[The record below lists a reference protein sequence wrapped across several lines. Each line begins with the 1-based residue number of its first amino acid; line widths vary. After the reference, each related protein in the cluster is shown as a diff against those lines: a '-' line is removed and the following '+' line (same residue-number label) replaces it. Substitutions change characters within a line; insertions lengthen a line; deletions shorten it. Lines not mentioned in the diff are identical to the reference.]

1 MIDPSSI
8 SRSNSLSAAWELDQV
23 MQRFEL
29 AWQDSPPDLQEYLRN
44 PRLDRRTLLQ
54 ELILVDMEH
63 RLRRGLSACVEQYF
77 QRFPEVAASDDIA
90 VDFIVEEFRQRIRL
104 GIPVSRAD
112 YLERFPQW
120 RAQLE
125 ERLQATAVE
134 DGFRSRM
141 WLLCA
146 NCQQPRNGRESSNGT
161 LQCAHCGAA
170 FELANSRY
178 VIVRRIGRGGM
189 GVVYEALDRER
200 NCRVALKVLPQ
211 VQATALYRFKQEFR
225 SLADVLHPNLVAL
238 HELIADGQQWFIT
251 MELVDG
257 VDFLTYVRG
266 LETPHTWQSE
276 TLRSQLTFAAGDGSA
291 DQTMSLATSDDPL
304 ATGQQ
309 LVQSAGQCDF
319 DRLRSALRQLAVAST
334 AIHTAGKLHRD
345 IKPSNVL
352 VRPDGRLAVLDFGL
366 ATELC
371 AADDAHV
378 MPGDDSWAV
387 HHTEAGPV
395 GTVAYMSPEQA
406 AGRPLTPATDWYSV
420 GVMMFVSMTGRL
432 PFTGSASQVLHDKQN
447 SRAPAPREFV
457 PEVPAY
463 LDDLCSGLLSR
474 DPAQRPT
481 GAELLAVLHDTGD
494 EEPRMDAAP
503 RSTAPLLVGRT
514 AELKALR
521 EACARVLSGHTV
533 VVHLHGRSGLGKS
546 LLLARLQY
554 ELEQVGDALLLSGR
568 CYEQESVPYKT
579 LDSVV
584 DALSHYLAALPRP
597 KVEAV
602 LPRDVAA
609 LARVF
614 PVLQRIPVIVE
625 MAATGLQVNDLQE
638 LRRRAFLALRE
649 LLGRLGSRRTLVV
662 AIDDLQWGDAE
673 GARRLV
679 ELVQPPDAPRLLLL
693 LLYRCDTLEGNDC
706 LELLHHMKSSG
717 DHFQVVDLALDPLP
731 EDTAAVLAEELLG
744 VSLARSADL
753 THQIARASQG
763 NPFFIAELVRNVVEG
778 GWSQRA
784 TTADVDL
791 DEVLWSRITQLPT
804 DAQQLLQ
811 VVAIADQP
819 LRLRNAYE
827 AAQLPT
833 GSQELITILRAA
845 GFVRS
850 KGLRLDDTCE
860 TFHDRIR
867 ECVRGRLPGPIRQ
880 RHHARLAESLERH
893 QTADPETVAA
903 HFRAAGELSKAAHY
917 YHMAA
922 EAADRSLAFERAAK
936 LYRLCLQLDAAEPA
950 DNLRIKLADAL
961 ANAGLGVQAG
971 EMYRR
976 AARDTDGSLRIE
988 LERRA
993 AHQFLISGHFE
1004 PGRQV
1009 MDAVMHSVNM
1019 RMPRTE
1025 RGAWLSVV
1033 AQQLWF
1039 ALRGLRFRER
1049 PVEKIS
1055 VAELSRLDICWSTA
1069 IGIGLVD
1076 VIRAADLH
1084 ARTLRLAL
1092 RAGDRPRVL
1101 RSLALE
1107 TIYVAA
1113 GGSRTERQTLRFL
1126 KAAEEQAHDFTDPY
1140 GPALVTL
1147 AYAASAYLQGQNER
1161 AYRLSLQAEQGFRSH
1176 CIGSAWE
1183 IDVSNN
1189 YRFWSLVMLGNVTEL
1204 DKTAREVLVQARE
1217 RGDLFGLTNLATYPI
1232 PHAALWAHDDPA
1244 EALEGIENALRRWP
1258 QHGFFVQHLAAM
1270 IATAEAHLYRG
1281 RPDAA
1286 RQLIASQWPAY
1297 RKSLLTLVQ
1306 QGYIEA
1312 LFARAR
1318 SAVALAA
1325 EAGDPK
1331 PLLREAEHDARR
1343 LIRERNPR
1351 ARALASMVRA
1361 SIAACAGDHDA
1372 ALRELDQALP
1382 PLLGSDRHLYAA
1394 IIRQQI
1400 SRLRGGTAGQELGRQ
1415 ANTWL
1420 AQSGIRNPDRVRAA
1434 ILPGFTR

>member
-1 MIDPSSI
+1 MIDPSI
-8 SRSNSLSAAWELDQV
+8 SNSESLSAAWELDQV

-29 AWQDSPPDLQEYLRN
+29 AWQVSPPDLKAFLTN
-44 PRLDRRTLLQ
+44 SRLDRQALLQ
-54 ELILVDMEH
+54 ELILVDLEH
-63 RLRRGLSACVEQYF
+63 RLRRGLSANVEQYF
-77 QRFPEVAASDDIA
+77 QRFPEVAATADAA
-90 VDFIVEEFRQRIRL
+90 VAVIVEDYRQRIRL
-104 GIPVSRAD
+104 GIPVSRAEYFD
-112 YLERFPQW
+112 RFPQW
-120 RAQLE
+120 HTALE
-125 ERLQATAVE
+125 ARLHTTAADDVS
-134 DGFRSRM
+134 RSRT
-141 WLLCA
+141 WLVCSH
-146 NCQQPRNGRESSNGT
+146 CQQPRNSRESSSGT

-170 FELANSRY
+170 FELAMRF
-178 VIVRRIGRGGM
+178 VVMRRIGSGGM

-200 NCRVALKVLPQ
+200 NCRVALKVLPH
-211 VQATALYRFKQEFR
+211 VHATALYRFKQEFR
-225 SLADVLHPNLVAL
+225 SLADVLHPNLVVL

-266 LETPHTWQSE
+266 LESLTTGQLD
-276 TLRSQLTFAAGDGSA
+276 TARTQLTFAACNQSA
-291 DQTMSLATSDDPL
+291 DQTTSLATQSSLVP
-304 ATGQQ
+304 TSQQ
-309 LVQSAGQCDF
+309 VLQYAGQCEF
-319 DRLRSALRQLAVAST
+319 DRLRDALRQLTAALT
-334 AIHTAGKLHRD
+334 AIHGAGKLHRD

-352 VRPDGRLAVLDFGL
+352 IRPDGRLAVLDFGL

-371 AADDAHV
+371 AVDGVDA
-378 MPGDDSWAV
+378 MPDEDSWAV
-387 HHTEAGPV
+387 QHTDAGPV

-406 AGRPLTPATDWYSV
+406 AGKPLSPASDWYSV
-420 GVMMFVSMTGRL
+420 GVMLFVSMTGRL
-432 PFTGSASQVLHDKQN
+432 PFEGRASQVLYNKQY
-447 SRAPAPREFV
+447 SLAPAPRDLA
-457 PEVPAY
+457 PEIPAY
-463 LDDLCSGLLSR
+463 LDELCCRLLSR

-481 GAELLAVLHDTGD
+481 ATDLLAVLQDSNGED
-494 EEPRMDAAP
+494 PRVDSVP
-503 RSTAPLLVGRT
+503 HPTAPLLVGRS
-514 AELKALR
+514 AELGTLR
-521 EACARVLSGHTV
+521 EACARVLAGSTV
-533 VVHLHGRSGLGKS
+533 VVHLHGRSGMGKS
-546 LLLARLQY
+546 LLLARLKY

-584 DALSHYLAALPRP
+584 DALSHYLAALPRA

-625 MAATGLQVNDLQE
+625 MATTGLQVNDLQE

-649 LLGRLGSRRTLVV
+649 LLGRLGSRRTLVI

-693 LLYRCDTLEGNDC
+693 LLYRSDTPEENDC
-706 LELLHHMKSSG
+706 LELLRYMRSSG
-717 DHFQVVDLALDPLP
+717 EHFQVVDLPLERLP
-731 EDTAAVLAEELLG
+731 EDMAAVLAEELLG
-744 VSLARSADL
+744 ASMTRSVDL

-778 GWSQRA
+778 GWGQRA
-784 TTADVDL
+784 STASVDL
-791 DEVLWSRITQLPT
+791 DDVLWSRITQLPA

-827 AAQLPT
+827 AAQLRT
-833 GSQELITILRAA
+833 GSQELITTLRAA

-850 KGLRLDDTCE
+850 NGLRLDDTCE
-860 TFHDRIR
+860 TYHDRIR
-867 ECVRGRLPGPIRQ
+867 ECVRGRLPAAIRQ
-880 RHHARLAESLERH
+880 GHHFRLAESLERH
-893 QTADPETVAA
+893 QAADPETVAA
-903 HFRAAGELSKAAHY
+903 HFRAAGELSKAVHY

-936 LYRLCLQLDAAEPA
+936 LYRLCLQLDPAEPA
-950 DNLRIKLADAL
+950 NNLRIKLADAL

-976 AARDTDGSLRIE
+976 AARDTNGSLRIE

-993 AHQFLISGHFE
+993 AHQFLISGHLE
-1004 PGRQV
+1004 QGRQV
-1009 MDAVMHSVNM
+1009 MDAVMRSVNM

-1025 RGAWLSVV
+1025 RGAWLSVL
-1033 AQQLWF
+1033 AQQVWF
-1039 ALRGLRFRER
+1039 VLRGLRFRER

-1113 GGSRTERQTLRFL
+1113 GGSRTEKQTNRFL
-1126 KAAEEQAHDFTDPY
+1126 KAAEEQAHDFTEPY

-1161 AYRLSLQAEQGFRSH
+1161 AYLLSLQAEQGFRSH

-1183 IDVSNN
+1183 IDVANN
-1189 YRFWSLVMLGNVTEL
+1189 YRFWSLVMLGNVAEL
-1204 DKTAREVLVQARE
+1204 DRTAREVLVQAQE

-1232 PHAALWAHDDPA
+1232 PHAALWAHDDPT
-1244 EALEGIENALRRWP
+1244 EALEGIKDALRRWP

-1270 IATAEAHLYRG
+1270 IAAAEAHLYRG

-1297 RKSLLTLVQ
+1297 QKSLLTLVQ
-1306 QGYIEA
+1306 QGYVEA

-1331 PLLREAEHDARR
+1331 PLLRDAERDARR
-1343 LIRERNPR
+1343 LVRERNPR
-1351 ARALASMVRA
+1351 AAALASIVRS
-1361 SIAACAGDHDA
+1361 SIAACSGKRDI
-1372 ALRELDQALP
+1372 ALGELELALP
-1382 PLLGSDRHLYAA
+1382 PLLRSDRHLYAA
-1394 IIRQQI
+1394 IIRKQI
-1400 SRLRGGTAGQELGRQ
+1400 GRLRGGTAGQELCHQ
-1415 ANTWL
+1415 SEAWL
-1420 AQSGIRNPDRVRAA
+1420 AQRGIRNPDRVRTA
-1434 ILPGFTR
+1434 ILPGFTD